1 MKELSENLF
10 IPLLFILIIS
20 VFYLNINNENW
31 TNYLNYQYPYTKSDY
46 VSPDVIIET
55 PNNSCPKCECPTV
68 IPVISP
74 VISPVIDPV
83 IDPTVSPQR
92 DYRVI
97 NDPLYPPEQRSDTG
111 SSYYPNPTNLNF
123 RIPTRGYPPPYQ
135 LKGYLVDE
143 SNNGNILQLFGR
155 PKYPGSTEFQYYV
168 SKRDININEIKID
181 IPQRRELYN
190 DDHVKI
196 NKIFNGNYKYVEL
209 KMEDL
214 VQPPI

>member
-20 VFYLNINNENW
+20 VFYLNTNNENW
-31 TNYLNYQYPYTKSDY
+31 TNYLNYQYPYSKEDNI
-46 VSPDVIIET
+46 SPDVIIET

-68 IPVISP
+68 KQE
-74 VISPVIDPV
+74 IDL
-83 IDPTVSPQR
+83 TVSPQR

-97 NDPLYPPEQRSDTG
+97 NDPLYPPEQRSDGG
-111 SSYYPNPTNLNF
+111 SLYYPNPTNLNF

-155 PKYPGSTEFQYYV
+155 PKYPGSSEFQYYV
-168 SKRDININEIKID
+168 SKRVIINNEIKID
-181 IPQRRELYN
+181 IPQKRELYN
-190 DDHVKI
+190 DDRVKV
-196 NKIFNGNYKYVEL
+196 NKIFNGDYKYVEL

-214 VQPPI
+214 IQPPIYF